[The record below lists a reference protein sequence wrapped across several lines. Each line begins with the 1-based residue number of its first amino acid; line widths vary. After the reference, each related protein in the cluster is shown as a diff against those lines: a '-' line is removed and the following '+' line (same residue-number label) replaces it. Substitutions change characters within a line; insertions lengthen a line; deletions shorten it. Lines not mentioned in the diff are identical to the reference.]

1 MSIDMQQKIVSQ
13 YVYGEQFLVSKN
25 IGFLIY
31 QNICYSLKKAVCYWL
46 AVLFFLLGCFPVN
59 AEQSVD
65 TVSEIS
71 IELSRIVAAKRHPY
85 LNRADFTN
93 RSSDLDAL
101 YQLANYQL
109 LWLGSDKTEK
119 NINDLITLLANVS
132 QQGLTAEHY
141 DVDIL
146 KSKLVSIKNF
156 NESSASDL
164 VQLDTALSLS
174 LLRFLH
180 DLHYGRVNPQV
191 INFDLKPR
199 QKKLIDLPFLIKTNL
214 DQASIM
220 QLPSLVEPKLKQY
233 QQLKAALASYQSLE
247 KSTVTMHLPFFQPVK
262 PEENLPQARELQ
274 RYLIQT
280 GDLPTIENDQTLVS
294 NRYSGLLVKGIKNF
308 QYRHGLTADGVIGKS
323 TVVELNIPIA
333 QRIKQ
338 IGLAMERLRWLPEFS
353 SSPSIIVNIP
363 AFKLWAFDNIN
374 APEPKITNMRVVVG
388 KAFKNQTPVLMA
400 EMSYIDFMPYWNVPY
415 QIVKDEIIPKLLKN
429 PGFLSHENMELVSSS
444 GVIPFSESTIAQLK
458 QGELRIRQ
466 RPGKKNALGRVK
478 FLFPNKNDVYLHDT
492 PANSLFSRA
501 RRDFSHGC
509 VRVEEPQKLV
519 EFVLK
524 DQGRWDKDAIAQA
537 MKSEKMQRV
546 MLKKNIPVLF
556 FYVTAFFDE
565 NDQLIFYPDIY
576 DHDAILLEALKTP
589 LDISDED
596 LFTKINI
603 QDNDVAK
610 IEAK

>member
-1 MSIDMQQKIVSQ
+1 MQQKMVSQ
-13 YVYGEQFLVSKN
+13 YKYEKQLLVSKYLD
-25 IGFLIY
+25 FLMYQKIY
-31 QNICYSLKKAVCYWL
+31 YSLKKEACL
-46 AVLFFLLGCFPVN
+46 GLLIVLCLLGSIPVS
-59 AEQSVD
+59 AEQSID
-65 TVSEIS
+65 KNSEIS
-71 IELSRIVAAKRHPY
+71 NELGKMLASKQHPY
-85 LNRADFTN
+85 LGRADFTN
-93 RSSDLDAL
+93 RSHDLDAL

-119 NINDLITLLANVS
+119 NINDLIGILSNVS
-132 QQGLTAEHY
+132 QQGLAPEHY

-146 KSKLVSIKNF
+146 KSKLFSIRSL
-156 NESSASDL
+156 NEISPTEL

-180 DLHYGRVNPQV
+180 DLHYGRVNPQG
-191 INFDLKPR
+191 INFNLKPR
-199 QKKLIDLPFLIKTNL
+199 EKKLIDLPLLIKSNL
-214 DQASIM
+214 DQTSII

-233 QQLKAALASYQSLE
+233 QQLKSALASYQGLAES
-247 KSTVTMHLPFFQPVK
+247 SVTMHLPFIEPVK
-262 PEENLPQARELQ
+262 PEGILSQARELKH
-274 RYLIQT
+274 YLVQI
-280 GDLPTIENDQTLVS
+280 GDLSTIENDKGLVTD
-294 NRYSGLLVKGIKNF
+294 RYSGQLVTAIKKF

-323 TVVELNIPIA
+323 TVVELNTPIA

-363 AFKLWAFDNIN
+363 AFQLWAFDNIN
-374 APEPKITNMRVVVG
+374 APKPKITNMRVVVG
-388 KAFKNQTPVLMA
+388 KALKNQTPVLMA

-429 PGFLSHENMELVSSS
+429 PSFLNHENMELVSSS
-444 GVIPFSESTIAQLK
+444 GVTAFSESTIAQLK

-524 DQGRWDKDAIAQA
+524 DQGRWDKDAIALA

-546 MLKKNIPVLF
+546 MLKKNVPVLF
-556 FYVTAFFDE
+556 FYVTAFFDQ

-576 DHDAILLEALKTP
+576 DQEAILLEALKKP
-589 LDISDED
+589 SDIADED
-596 LFTKINI
+596 LFIKINV
-603 QDNDVAK
+603 QDVDVDK
-610 IEAK
+610 IEDK

>member
-1 MSIDMQQKIVSQ
+1 MQQKMVSQ
-13 YVYGEQFLVSKN
+13 YKYEKQLLVSKYLD
-25 IGFLIY
+25 FLMYQKIY
-31 QNICYSLKKAVCYWL
+31 YSLKKEACL
-46 AVLFFLLGCFPVN
+46 GLLIVLCLLGSIPVS
-59 AEQSVD
+59 AEQSID
-65 TVSEIS
+65 KNSEIS
-71 IELSRIVAAKRHPY
+71 NELGKMLASKQHPY
-85 LNRADFTN
+85 LGRADFTN
-93 RSSDLDAL
+93 RSHDLDAL

-119 NINDLITLLANVS
+119 NINDLIGILSNVS
-132 QQGLTAEHY
+132 QQGLAPEHY

-146 KSKLVSIKNF
+146 KSKLFSIRSL
-156 NESSASDL
+156 NEISPTEL

-180 DLHYGRVNPQV
+180 DLHYGRVNPQG
-191 INFDLKPR
+191 INFNLKPR
-199 QKKLIDLPFLIKTNL
+199 EKKLIDLPLLIKSNL
-214 DQASIM
+214 DQTSII

-233 QQLKAALASYQSLE
+233 QQLKSALASYQGLAES
-247 KSTVTMHLPFFQPVK
+247 SVTMHLPFIEPVK
-262 PEENLPQARELQ
+262 PEGILSQARELKH
-274 RYLIQT
+274 YLVQI
-280 GDLPTIENDQTLVS
+280 GDLSTIENDKGLVTD
-294 NRYSGLLVKGIKNF
+294 RYSGQLVTAIKKF

-323 TVVELNIPIA
+323 TVVELNTPIA

-363 AFKLWAFDNIN
+363 AFQLWAFDNIN
-374 APEPKITNMRVVVG
+374 APKPKITNMRVVVG
-388 KAFKNQTPVLMA
+388 KALKNQTPVLMA

-429 PGFLSHENMELVSSS
+429 PSFLNHENMELVSSS
-444 GVIPFSESTIAQLK
+444 GVTAFSESTIAQLK

-524 DQGRWDKDAIAQA
+524 DQGRWDKDAIALA

-546 MLKKNIPVLF
+546 MLKKNVPVLF
-556 FYVTAFFDE
+556 FYVTAFFDQ

-576 DHDAILLEALKTP
+576 DQDAILLEALKKP
-589 LDISDED
+589 SDIADED
-596 LFTKINI
+596 LFIKINV
-603 QDNDVAK
+603 QDVDVDK
-610 IEAK
+610 IEDK